1 MSTVNATMT
10 FHDEPADHRPASLPA
25 RYTLESLLAR
35 GGQGSVYTG
44 TDTATGAPIAIKL
57 MIAADLSA
65 VERVHREVAAM
76 RVLDVP
82 GIVRILDNGHDSSR
96 AWIVMVRVPGAPFP
110 AGRSDW
116 AALRPVVVAL
126 LETLARVHDA
136 GLLHR
141 DIKPGNVLVDE
152 AGRPVLLDFGLVRGA
167 VAGPTITHVG
177 AVMGTPRYMA
187 PEQMRGDRA
196 DRRTDLYAI
205 GAMITEAL
213 TGKVPLETEHV
224 GALFEARIRN
234 DPPTLLSLRPDLPSD
249 VAAALDSL
257 VARRP
262 EARPTSARA
271 ALAALRGEPAA
282 HAMAWIGP
290 RDPVDALVRQLESG
304 QRGAV
309 HGPPG
314 SGKSRTLKE
323 VAAQI
328 RASGTQVHY
337 LPPSEAPLGSLCPLL
352 GEPHAEDVDAVQ
364 TMHDRLT
371 AILDSGAVVLAD
383 DHARLDGWSREV
395 LARTRGRIGITVT
408 DSGPGTGSDP
418 PDIPM
423 VATLRPFTVEE
434 LAAMIEGPERLLHLP
449 SDGAAMMLR
458 RTGGLAARVVSEI
471 QRWVDAEL
479 AQVIDGKL
487 HVARAALDRVMT
499 GMAGPPLGG
508 EGDDDLPADLDD
520 LLAWVHLAG
529 PQCTVPRLAAA
540 RGEPVWRVAMRVQ
553 QLATHAAVVVSE
565 GVIEPLRA
573 ADALMTWPNDVRMAA
588 HAAMAQA
595 MPPGTSGRMYPLVT
609 LGHATA
615 AVEDACALAAR
626 LSADAQLPEAIAAL
640 TEAGRL
646 ALSSSIDAPE
656 LWKQL
661 TILALQDG
669 TRPVL
674 AGAAELTARAGAE
687 PCFRQLLDGAVLLA
701 SGDPQRAAGI
711 VRGIAPQTDPEVER
725 LRWDLRLQVA
735 RGEGTQ
741 SLTEATEAA
750 DVWARDIPI
759 ETVQASRADW
769 RSLLLYQAGAMREAA
784 DVARAGA
791 RLDQPLT
798 QRMRLMLRAIGCMVI
813 IADVNGAR
821 ELGAELRNLARQRR
835 LPRMEAWAEWTS
847 RLLDNQLRIATGP
860 DEELIHAVGAIGAPD
875 VAGLVWVNEAVIAW
889 WTGDPTR
896 GAELAARAE
905 QALLGVGIAPNAVWA
920 RAVHIACAPDPDA
933 ATACAAD
940 AIATGRNDIIIE
952 VLGVLKLSG
961 GLPGDWSKEVQAAY
975 DQAQPIAYRHW
986 RRGALSP
993 DEVLAAF
1000 GLGV

>member
-1 MSTVNATMT
+1 MSTENATIT
-10 FHDEPADHRPASLPA
+10 FSDEPVEQRPAGLPA

-35 GGQGSVYTG
+35 GGQGAVYAG
-44 TDTATGAPIAIKL
+44 TDTITGAPIATKL
-57 MIAADLSA
+57 LIAADQSA
-65 VERVHREVAAM
+65 VERVQREVAAM

-82 GIVRILDNGHDSSR
+82 GVVRILDNGHDHHR
-96 AWIVMVRVPGAPFP
+96 AWIVMAHVPGAPFP

-116 AALRPVVVAL
+116 PTLRPVVVAL

-167 VAGPTITHVG
+167 ITGPTITHVG

-196 DRRTDLYAI
+196 DRRTDLYAV

-213 TGKVPLETEHV
+213 TGQVPLETEHI
-224 GALFEARIRN
+224 GALFEARLRN
-234 DPPTLLSLRPDLPSD
+234 DPPTLLSARPDLPTE

-282 HAMAWIGP
+282 HALAWIGQ
-290 RDPVDALVRQLESG
+290 RDGVDALVHTLSSG
-304 QRGAV
+304 SSGAV
-309 HGPPG
+309 LGPPG
-314 SGKSRTLKE
+314 SGKSRTLRE
-323 VAAQI
+323 VAAEL
-328 RASGTQVHY
+328 RSAGVPVHY
-337 LPPSEAPLGSLCPLL
+337 LPPSDAPLGSLCPLL
-352 GEPHAEDVDAVQ
+352 GDPPADDTDPMQ
-364 TMHDRLT
+364 TLQHRLAALLAT
-371 AILDSGAVVLAD
+371 GAVVLAD
-383 DHARLDGWSREV
+383 DHERLDTWSRAV
-395 LARTRGRIGITVT
+395 LTRTPGRIGIAVT
-408 DSGPGTGSDP
+408 DDGGSHDTLN
-418 PDIPM
+418 IPII
-423 VATLRPFTVEE
+423 ASLRPFNAAEI
-434 LAAMIEGPERLLHLP
+434 AAMIEGPERLLHLP
-449 SDGAAMMLR
+449 SDGAAVMLR

-479 AQVIDGKL
+479 AQVIDGRL
-487 HVARAALDRVMT
+487 HIARAALDRVMT

-508 EGDDDLPADLDD
+508 EGDDDLPPDLDE

-529 PQCTVPRLAAA
+529 SQCTIPRLAAA
-540 RGEPVWRVAMRVQ
+540 RGEPAWRVTMRVQ
-553 QLATHAAVVVSE
+553 QLETHAAVAISN
-565 GVIEPLRA
+565 GIIEPLRP
-573 ADALMTWPNDVRMAA
+573 ADALLTWSNDARMAA

-595 MPPGTSGRMYPLVT
+595 MPPGTSGRMYPLIA
-609 LGHATA
+609 LGNATA
-615 AVEDACALAAR
+615 AIDDACALAAR
-626 LSADAQLPEAIAAL
+626 LSADAQLPEALAAL

-646 ALSSSIDAPE
+646 ALSRSIDAPD
-656 LWKQL
+656 LWKSL

-669 TRPVL
+669 TRPAL
-674 AGAAELTARAGAE
+674 AGAAEITKRAQAE
-687 PCFRQLLDGAVLLA
+687 PSLCQLLDGAALLA

-711 VRGIAPQTDPEVER
+711 VRGIAPHTDPEVER

-741 SLTEATEAA
+741 SLTETTEAA
-750 DVWARDIPI
+750 DAWARDIPL
-759 ETVQASRADW
+759 ETVQAARADW
-769 RSLLLYQAGAMREAA
+769 VSFRMYQEGAMREAA
-784 DVARAGA
+784 DVARAGSGFN
-791 RLDQPLT
+791 QPLT
-798 QRMRLMLRAIGCMVI
+798 QRMRLMLRAIGCMLI
-813 IADVNGAR
+813 IADVNGVR
-821 ELGAELRNLARQRR
+821 ELAGEMRSLARQRR
-835 LPRMEAWAEWTS
+835 LPRMEAWAEWTL

-889 WTGDPTR
+889 WTGNPTR

-905 QALLGVGIAPNAVWA
+905 QALLGAGIAPNAVWA

-933 ATACAAD
+933 AAACAAD

-975 DQAQPIAYRHW
+975 DQARPIAYRHW

>member
-1 MSTVNATMT
+1 MATENATIT
-10 FHDEPADHRPASLPA
+10 FSDEPAEQRPAGLPA
-25 RYTLESLLAR
+25 RYTLDSLLAR
-35 GGQGSVYTG
+35 GGQGSVYAG
-44 TDTATGAPIAIKL
+44 TDTITGAPIATKL
-57 MIAADLSA
+57 LLAADLSA
-65 VERVHREVAAM
+65 IERVQREVAAL

-82 GIVRILDNGHDSSR
+82 GVVRILDSGHDNGRS
-96 AWIVMVRVPGAPFP
+96 WIVMNHVPGAPFP

-116 AALRPVVVAL
+116 ATLRPVVVAL
-126 LETLARVHDA
+126 METLARVHDA

-167 VAGPTITHVG
+167 IAGPTITHVG

-213 TGKVPLETEHV
+213 TGKVPLETEHI

-234 DPPTLLSLRPDLPSD
+234 DPPTLLSLRPDLPAE
-249 VAAALDSL
+249 VAATLDSL

-282 HAMAWIGP
+282 DALAWIGA
-290 RDPVDALVRQLESG
+290 RDAIDALVHTLEG
-304 QRGAV
+304 GRAGAL
-309 HGPPG
+309 HGAPG

-323 VAAQI
+323 VAAQL
-328 RASGTQVHY
+328 RASGVAVHY
-337 LPPSEAPLGSLCPLL
+337 LPPSDAPLGSLCALL
-352 GEPHAEDVDAVQ
+352 GEPPPDDTDAVRTLQ
-364 TMHDRLT
+364 DRLT
-371 AILDSGAVVLAD
+371 ELLGTGAVVLAD
-383 DHARLDGWSREV
+383 DHERLDAWSRDV
-395 LARTRGRIGITVT
+395 LSRTPGRVAVAITDGDGDAEAT
-408 DSGPGTGSDP
+408 T
-418 PDIPM
+418 IPT
-423 VATLRPFTVEE
+423 VATLRAFTAAEI
-434 LAAMIEGPERLLHLP
+434 AAMIEGPERLLHLP
-449 SDGAAMMLR
+449 SDGATVMLR
-458 RTGGLAARVVSEI
+458 RTGGVAARVVSEI

-487 HVARAALDRVMT
+487 HIARAALDRVIT

-508 EGDDDLPADLDD
+508 EGDDDLPPDLDE

-529 PQCTVPRLAAA
+529 PQCTVPRLATA
-540 RGEPVWRVAMRVQ
+540 RGEPAWRVAMRVQ
-553 QLATHAAVVVSE
+553 QLETRAAVAVAN

-573 ADALMTWPNDVRMAA
+573 ADALLTWSNDARMAA
-588 HAAMAQA
+588 HAAMARA
-595 MPPGTSGRMYPLVT
+595 MPPGTSGRMYPLIA

-615 AVEDACALAAR
+615 AVDDACALAER
-626 LSADAQLPEAIAAL
+626 LSADAQLPEALAAL

-646 ALSSSIDAPE
+646 ALGRSIDAPE
-656 LWKQL
+656 LWKRL

-669 TRPVL
+669 TRPAL

-687 PCFRQLLDGAVLLA
+687 PCLRQLLDGAVLLA
-701 SGDPQRAAGI
+701 SGDPQRAATI
-711 VRGIAPQTDPEVER
+711 IRGIAPQTDPEVER
-725 LRWDLRLQVA
+725 LRWDLRVQVA

-741 SLTEATEAA
+741 SVTETTEAA
-750 DVWARDIPI
+750 DVWARDVPL

-769 RSLLLYQAGAMREAA
+769 RSFLLYQAGAMREAA
-784 DVARAGA
+784 AVARAGA
-791 RLDQPLT
+791 GFTQPLT
-798 QRMRLMLRAIGCMVI
+798 QRMRLMLRAVSCMLI

-821 ELGAELRNLARQRR
+821 ELGAELRNLARDRR

-889 WTGDPTR
+889 WTGNPTR

-905 QALLGVGIAPNAVWA
+905 QALTAAGVAPNAVWA

-933 ATACAAD
+933 AAACAAD

-975 DQAQPIAYRHW
+975 AQAQPIAYRHC